1 MTAFD
6 KDMQLEAFGTPGL
19 PGNPGG
25 IEHLAG
31 LIIESYEDLL
41 DWAAEIRGTIYP
53 DKMENAFTLAA
64 LTADQPA
71 EDIRNFIDQV
81 VLEVGKVPAILAQPN
96 PLPTTFNLHLL
107 LTAND
112 AVIAA
117 FERELERLQP

>member
-6 KDMQLEAFGTPGL
+6 KDMQLEAFGAPGS

-53 DKMENAFTLAA
+53 DKMKDAFTLAA
-64 LTADQPA
+64 LAAGQPA
-71 EDIRNFIDQV
+71 EDIRHFIDQV
-81 VLEVGKVPAILAQPN
+81 VVEIGSVPAILAQPN
-96 PLPTTFNLHLL
+96 PLPTTFNLNLV

-112 AVIAA
+112 AVIAS
-117 FERELERLQP
+117 FGRELERIQP